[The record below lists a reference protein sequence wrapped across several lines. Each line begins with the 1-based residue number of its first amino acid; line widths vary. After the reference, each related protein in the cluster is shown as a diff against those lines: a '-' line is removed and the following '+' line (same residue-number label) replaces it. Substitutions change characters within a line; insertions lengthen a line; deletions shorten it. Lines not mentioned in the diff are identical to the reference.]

1 VNLRLCA
8 GVSVLLF
15 LGALGAQDVSAAAS
29 TTFVASYGSDSNGYT
44 NCARSSP
51 CRTFA
56 GALAVTSAG
65 GEVIVLDSEEY
76 GPVQIMQSVSIIA
89 PEGVYAGVQVINGNG
104 IGIGNGSGSL
114 SVTLRGLTFE
124 GPGPSG
130 SHTGATGLSVGNF
143 TGSVVVQKC
152 NFRGFFPSPT
162 GTVGGGTAIYITGNG
177 AGMGRIQA
185 QIIDSVIQD
194 SMAGITI
201 IRGVTASI
209 SHVKLLNL
217 TSSGV
222 RLEDQGSAE
231 TDVSV
236 SDTEW
241 SAPSLSGGTAFE
253 VATYS
258 MSAQL
263 YIDHTVITGGGKGVY
278 ALSSGGLAY
287 VTVTDSVVSKAGV
300 ALSTAGVAA
309 EITFSG
315 STINANSCGASN
327 AAGGTLISTGNN
339 LFIGNGSNVAGSL
352 SRVGTL

>member
-1 VNLRLCA
+1 MNLRLCA
-8 GVSVLLF
+8 GVSILLF
-15 LGALGAQDVSAAAS
+15 LGALGAEDASAAAS
-29 TTFVASYGSDSNGYT
+29 TTFVASSGSDSNGYT
-44 NCARSSP
+44 NCARSTP

-76 GPVQIMQSVSIIA
+76 GPAQIMQSVSIIA
-89 PEGVYAGVQVINGNG
+89 PAGVYAGIRVASGNG

-124 GPGPSG
+124 GPGPG
-130 SHTGATGLSVGNF
+130 SPFGANGLVVGNF
-143 TGSVVVQKC
+143 TGSVVVQGC
-152 NFRGFFPSPT
+152 HFTGFFPGTT
-162 GTVGGGTAIYITGNG
+162 GKGGSGTAIYMTGG
-177 AGMGRIQA
+177 SGTARIQA
-185 QIIDSVIQD
+185 QVIDSVIQD
-194 SMAGITI
+194 SLAGITL

-209 SHVKLLNL
+209 SRVKLLNL
-217 TSSGV
+217 SGSGV
-222 RLEDQGSAE
+222 YAADQGSGE

-253 VATYS
+253 AETYS

-263 YIDHTVITGGGKGVY
+263 YIDRTVITGGAKGVY
-278 ALSSGGLAY
+278 ASSSGGLAY
-287 VTVTDSVVSKAGV
+287 VTVTNSVLSKVGTG
-300 ALSTAGVAA
+300 LTTAGPAA

-327 AAGGTLISTGNN
+327 ANGGTLISTGNN